1 MWKATALWPDGTR
14 REVPIRQVVTDSPFS
29 TGLAI
34 GAAEQMAPA
43 RGHLIALMRQEGQD
57 HRTAFKAIETWSED
71 AEREAKQFDWAGA
84 PDLRRVEEGLAWYEL
99 ESAVQSTVGPA
110 ARRAVSLAWHDRTG
124 MVLHLTGEEESVT
137 IEYVPTL
144 DDEHRALRM
153 GHRYASAKHRFE
165 AFLDW
170 RGYFGSHTGVV
181 DGWLKMRRQG
191 RGLVGTFKGLGGI
204 VVGTVL
210 RRATLPEWSLEADPR
225 MGSRLREMELRYGG
239 IAAAAPH
246 LDNIGVVEHERAIV
260 FVHGTASCGI
270 AGLKDLFSLTVDDW
284 PLPGPVYRFEHDTFQ
299 PINDNAKLLAKR
311 IGDLVRCRHLLLVAH
326 SRGGLVAVEAAHYL
340 AKKGYAADV
349 QVQTFGTPFRGTPLV
364 AIGQKV
370 VNIFMKLGEELS
382 TAIPVPLL
390 SGLAKG
396 ICYLVEAPKLPA
408 GIAAM
413 HVDAP
418 DRRYRDELIDPS
430 RLVAWGSD
438 FDIER
443 GSPGFGA
450 TVEGVLL
457 GALGKERH
465 DLVVPMAS
473 AMAFGGRMPVLH
485 CAHVHYFRDAEVRQA
500 VRSFFAQPANAEPV
514 VVAGKPGAEPPG
526 DQDGARNR
534 SVKRAVAAAR
544 DRYKL

>member
-1 MWKATALWPDGTR
+1 MWKATALWRDGTR
-14 REVPIRQVVTDSPFS
+14 REVPIRQVGTEGPFS
-29 TGLAI
+29 SGVAI
-34 GAAEQMAPA
+34 GAAEQIAPA
-43 RGHLIALMRQEGQD
+43 RRNLIALMRQEGQD
-57 HRTAFKAIETWSED
+57 DRTAFKAIETWSEG
-71 AEREAKQFDWAGA
+71 AEREAKQFDWANA
-84 PDLRRVEEGLAWYEL
+84 PNLRRVEEGLAWYGL
-99 ESAVQSTVGPA
+99 ETAGKSIVGPA
-110 ARRAVSLAWHDRTG
+110 ARRSSSLAWHDRTG

-153 GHRYASAKHRFE
+153 SHRYASPKHRFE

-170 RGYFGSHTGVV
+170 RGYFGSQTGVV

-191 RGLVGTFKGLGGI
+191 RGLVGTFKGIGGI

-239 IAAAAPH
+239 IAGAAPN
-246 LDNIGVVEHERAIV
+246 LDNIGLVEHERAIV

-311 IGDLVRCRHLLLVAH
+311 IEGLVRCRHLLLVAH

-370 VNIFMKLGEELS
+370 VNIFMKLGEELA

-390 SGLAKG
+390 SALAKG
-396 ICYLVEAPKLPA
+396 IFYLVEAPKLPA

-418 DRRYRDELIDPS
+418 DRRYRDELIDQS
-430 RLVAWGSD
+430 RLIAWGSD

-473 AMAFGGRMPVLH
+473 AMAFSGRMPVLH
-485 CAHVHYFRDAEVRQA
+485 CSHVHYFREAAVRQA
-500 VRSFFAQPANAEPV
+500 IGAFFAPPATAAPA
-514 VVAGKPGAEPPG
+514 VVASKPSGEPPG
-526 DQDGARNR
+526 DQGGVRMR
-534 SVKRAVAAAR
+534 GVRKTVAAAR